1 MKHTIQE
8 HYTESRSI
16 VLCTRVCAI
25 IFSAAILYIL
35 AKSYTTSGT
44 DYTQYNSAQLSWVIE
59 GCQEKIVDLNEK
71 IEYLQGLQNLKLVEE
86 KFGPSPSP
94 GLYIIE
100 GEKISYGDITA

>member
-1 MKHTIQE
+1 MSRSTE
-8 HYTESRSI
+8 SRTNESRSI

-35 AKSYTTSGT
+35 AKSYTTPGT

-71 IEYLQGLQNLKLVEE
+71 IEYLQGLQNLKLIEE

-100 GEKISYGDITA
+100 GEKISYGG